1 MGVGSTVLPDEAE
14 DVEELPLV
22 RRRRRR
28 VSSAPIDTVENIEE
42 VEDTPPSSP
51 PPDNN
56 VLHPQQT
63 RSDFPSDEVISFFLK
78 FVTRKFCLWYL
89 Q

>member
-1 MGVGSTVLPDEAE
+1 MEVGNTVLTDETE

-28 VSSAPIDTVENIEE
+28 VSSAPIDTAEHIEE
-42 VEDTPPSSP
+42 VDDTPPSS

-63 RSDFPSDEVISFFLK
+63 RSDFPSDEVTSFS
-78 FVTRKFCLWYL
+78 
-89 Q
+89 